1 MTLIEKFN
9 SEQELKSFLIDKAVD
24 KYSNKFGT
32 EVPYYPW
39 FDFDFSSD
47 VTVTG
52 NLASV
57 SFDTASAG
65 SFAEADTASFSET
78 NTQEAG
84 VDEADLVETDG
95 SFIYQV
101 TGKQL
106 SIVDARN
113 ADQLSIA
120 SQTDLSDLGNI
131 SGAYLYEDQLTVIS
145 SISPWQYWYGG
156 PSFGFEN
163 RYSTPKV
170 NVTVLD
176 VSNPKDVEIEETS
189 LLDGRLVS
197 SRAIGDQVYVVTRD
211 NLLSLPS
218 PILKP
223 IEKEGEEEIV
233 EFTPVEK
240 EVPTETTEDIDLDI
254 NKDLDVDLDL
264 DLSIF
269 FPDFGTGVYETEEE
283 YLERIKGQE
292 LELAL
297 PEFTTVDSDGKVLRE
312 GLLSQ
317 AENTYKPLEE
327 GANKLTSVSVF
338 DVDDSQPGPKT
349 SIAIPADYFSETYVS
364 SENLYLLGNRWSGQ
378 QQTDIL
384 KVDLN
389 PLEVVADGNVPGR
402 IIDQF
407 SADEENGY
415 FRIATTEGS
424 GRNTEHNVFV
434 LQQQGQTLNTVG
446 SITGI
451 APGETLHS
459 TRFEGD
465 KGFLVTF
472 QQVDP
477 FYTVDLSDPKNPEI
491 PGELELPGFS
501 EYLQVIDNGDK
512 TQVLGVGRESNDL
525 KVTLFDATD
534 FDDPEEV
541 DSYVFDGRYSSS
553 EAQWDH
559 HAVGYYPEFD
569 TLAIP
574 FRSTDG
580 KGLKVFGVDAED
592 GFDEVGDIT
601 HGGDAIRRSLIIDD
615 ELYAISN
622 GQVTAHDITTLELVD
637 EVSIPQPQPQ
647 PTVYNPYGVS
657 VVPTSNPEING
668 SLFVAATDSFS
679 VV

>member
-9 SEQELKSFLIDKAVD
+9 SEQELKTYLVDEAVE
-24 KYSNKFGT
+24 KYSNLFGK
-32 EVPYYPW
+32 EVPYFGFW
-39 FDFDFSSD
+39 D
-47 VTVTG
+47 VTITENTPTLSFDVAVGG
-52 NLASV
+52 NLSET
-57 SFDTASAG
+57 STT
-65 SFAEADTASFSET
+65 SFAAVDASFSDT
-78 NTQEAG
+78 NTQEEG

-95 SFIYQV
+95 SYIYQV
-101 TGKQL
+101 TGTQL
-106 SIVDARN
+106 SIVDVRN
-113 ADQLSIA
+113 ADQLSLA

-131 SGAYLYEDQLTVIS
+131 QGAYLYEDQLTVIS

-156 PSFGFEN
+156 SSFGFDT
-163 RYSTPKV
+163 RYPTPKV

-176 VSNPKDVEIEETS
+176 VSDPKDVEIEETS
-189 LLDGRLVS
+189 LLDGSLLS

-211 NLLSLPS
+211 SFGLPG
-218 PILKP
+218 PQLKP
-223 IEKEGEEEIV
+223 KKEDSPTEKEISI
-233 EFTPVEK
+233 
-240 EVPTETTEDIDLDI
+240 ETT
-254 NKDLDVDLDL
+254 DVDLSEDVDLSVDKTFNGDL
-264 DLSIF
+264 DLGLIW
-269 FPDFGTGVYETEEE
+269 FPNYETRVYETEEE

-292 LELAL
+292 LELGL
-297 PEFTTVDSDGKVLRE
+297 PEFTTVDSQGKVLRE
-312 GLLSQ
+312 GLLSA
-317 AENTYKPLEE
+317 AEKTYKPLDESPY
-327 GANKLTSVSVF
+327 NITSVSVF
-338 DVDDSQPGPKT
+338 DVDDNQPGPNT
-349 SIAIPADYFSETYVS
+349 SIGIPADYFNETYVS

-389 PLEVVADGNVPGR
+389 PLEVVAEGNVAGR
-402 IIDQF
+402 ILDQF
-407 SADEENGY
+407 SADEEDGY
-415 FRIATTEGS
+415 LRLATSEGW
-424 GRNTEHNVFV
+424 GRNREHNVYV
-434 LQQQGQTLNTVG
+434 LEQKGQTLKTVG
-446 SITGI
+446 SIEGI

-491 PGELELPGFS
+491 AGELELPGFS
-501 EYLQVIDNGDK
+501 EYLQVIEKGDK
-512 TQVLGVGRESNDL
+512 TQVLGIGREGRDL

-541 DSYVFDGRYSSS
+541 DSYIFDGKYSSS

-559 HAVGYYPEFD
+559 RAVGYYPEFD

-601 HGGDAIRRSLIIDD
+601 HSGEQIRRSLVIND

-622 GQVTAHDITTLELVD
+622 GQVTAHDIKTLDLVD
-637 EVSIPQPQPQ
+637 EVTIPQPE
-647 PTVYNPYGVS
+647 PTYTPYPVVDFPVLTATAITTDPVS
-657 VVPTSNPEING
+657 VDA
-668 SLFVAATDSFS
+668 SLFVATTDGLSL
-679 VV
+679 